1 MVASNNIDTLD
12 DELAAFRNES
22 LVSTEQ
28 RVVYFINALIVAAV
42 PIYLYH
48 AIFFMSLDAFF
59 VVYASVTLFAA
70 IVLTFAYNNIYRI
83 KRLKLSA
90 ARDHTITMS
99 KGGKSGNTDKK
110 AVYSAKKE
118 RQSVVTS
125 HEAIA
130 QSIMY
135 NNALFLA
142 STLLFSF
149 VIFKNVPLVYNYI
162 TSVSLAAGVTTFLS
176 TGSKHN

>member
-1 MVASNNIDTLD
+1 MVATDTLD
-12 DELAAFRNES
+12 DEFAAFRNES
-22 LVSTEQ
+22 NVSTEQ
-28 RVVYFINALIVAAV
+28 RVVYFINALIVSMV

-48 AIFFMSLDAFF
+48 AIFFMSFDTY
-59 VVYASVTLFAA
+59 VIVYGSVTLFAA

-99 KGGKSGNTDKK
+99 KGNKSVVDKK
-110 AVYSAKKE
+110 AVYAAKKE

-130 QSIMY
+130 LSIMH
-135 NNALFLA
+135 NNAIFLI
-142 STLLFSF
+142 STLVFSF